1 MDDTYS
7 RRSVIGAT
15 GAAAAALLAG
25 CSSGN
30 SGDGRRDDREYL
42 DTEPEYGNWFN
53 GVDSYVG
60 TVDWTGRDEV
70 TVTVGYDQYAYDP
83 AAVAVSPGTTVVW
96 EWNGMGGGH
105 NVVSDGDG
113 PLESEL
119 VHSEG
124 HTYSYTFAES
134 GLFPYK
140 CTPHETLGMRGAVY
154 VE

>member
-30 SGDGRRDDREYL
+30 SGDDRRDDRAYL
-42 DTEPEYGNWFN
+42 DEEPDYGNWFN
-53 GVDSYVG
+53 GVDSYAG
-60 TVDWTGRDEV
+60 TVDWTDRDEV